1 MTHGETIV
9 DEYGCRQE
17 SFLVEARSL
26 AGYSGSPVFVYKSAG
41 MDLDTGEVKPH
52 VSASVFLLG
61 VDWCHLSKRDPVLE
75 DDKKTRVQPSKWVR
89 QNTGMAGVIPAWKIA
104 ELLNDSEVLELRRKA
119 ADEPEQQRG
128 TRTPV
133 IPGGLR

>member
-1 MTHGETIV
+1 MTHGETIT

-41 MDLDTGEVKPH
+41 MDSDTGEVKPY

-61 VDWCHLSKRDPVLE
+61 VDWCHLHRWEPVLE
-75 DDKKTRVQPSKWVR
+75 ADRQTRVQPPQWVKR
-89 QNTGMAGVIPAWKIA
+89 NAGMAGVIPAWKIA
-104 ELLNDSEVLELRRKA
+104 ELLNDPEVLGVRRKA
-119 ADEPEQQRG
+119 ADSTEEFEERFGHLPTDGEG
-128 TRTPV
+128 
-133 IPGGLR
+133 